1 MNTIRNI
8 CTEDRARTGD
18 ETMKE
23 KQEFMKQFMQE
34 FEEKMNTKFNRSEDR
49 DSKAVAKRDIIQD
62 GIEKHESEP
71 IEEKIGRTLKI
82 LVDSSDGDK
91 VRVNLPLKLGRTLLS
106 KGSKLSGRL
115 SETLDEE
122 DLDMVMDMIDKGHIG
137 EIVNVS
143 SAEGDTVVVKV
154 E

>member
-62 GIEKHESEP
+62 GIEKHEGEP

-106 KGSKLSGRL
+106 KGSKLSGRW